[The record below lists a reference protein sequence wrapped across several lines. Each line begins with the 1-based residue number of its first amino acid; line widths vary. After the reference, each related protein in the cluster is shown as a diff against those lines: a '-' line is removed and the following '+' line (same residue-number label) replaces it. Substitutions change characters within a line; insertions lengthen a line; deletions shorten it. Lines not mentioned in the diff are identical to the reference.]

1 MDLYEL
7 LNEDRNAPGHRHSRE
22 LKTAEQQ
29 LFVDLVAAR
38 KAMGMS
44 QADLARKMG
53 TNQAAVSRF
62 ESGQTDV
69 HLSTLRRYAKA
80 VGVVVGYE
88 VRPFRTASAAGAP
101 DHAAAYEWKPASSR
115 REAVAR

>member
-7 LNEDRNAPGHRHSRE
+7 LDEDRNAPGHRHSRE
-22 LKTAEQQ
+22 LKSAERR
-29 LFVDLVAAR
+29 LFSDLVAAR
-38 KAMGMS
+38 KAVGMS

-80 VGVVVGYE
+80 VGLVIHHD
-88 VRPFRTASAAGAP
+88 VRPFRAASAAGAP
-101 DHAAAYEWKPASSR
+101 EHEAAYTWKPASSQR
-115 REAVAR
+115 GAFAR